1 MMTLIRHA
9 LRSDAEQLAALIQQV
24 EMESP
29 YMLYGAGER
38 KITAEKQLQMIET
51 LTKNSNSEILVAEE
65 NNKLVGYLFAIGGNT
80 IKNKHCAYIVI
91 GISAENRGR
100 GVGTRLF
107 VELERWAI
115 DHGIHRLELTVIT
128 ENIAGIKLYE
138 RAGFKVEGVKQDSLF
153 MDGRFVDEYYMSK
166 ILEG

>member
-1 MMTLIRHA
+1 MMAMIRQA
-9 LRSDAEQLAALIQQV
+9 LRSDTEDLAALIGQV
-24 EMESP
+24 ERESP

-38 KITAEKQLQMIET
+38 EISAEKQAQMIEI
-51 LTKNSNSEILVAEE
+51 LTKKSNSEILVSVED
-65 NNKLVGYLFAIGGNT
+65 NKLVGYLFAIGGNA

-100 GVGTRLF
+100 GIGTRLF
-107 VELERWAI
+107 EGLEKWALNS
-115 DHGIHRLELTVIT
+115 GIHRLELTVIT

-138 RAGFKVEGVKQDSLF
+138 KAGFKIEGIKQDSLF

>member
-1 MMTLIRHA
+1 MIRQA
-9 LRSDAEQLAALIQQV
+9 LGSDAEELAVLIGQV
-24 EMESP
+24 ETESP

-38 KITAEKQLQMIET
+38 KITAEKQAQMIET
-51 LTKNSNSEILVAEE
+51 LTKKSNSEILVSVE
-65 NNKLVGYLFAIGGNT
+65 NNKLAGYLFAIGGNT

-100 GVGTRLF
+100 SIGTRLF
-107 VELERWAI
+107 QELEKWALN
-115 DHGIHRLELTVIT
+115 HGIHRLELTVVT
-128 ENIAGIKLYE
+128 ENIAGVKLYE
-138 RAGFKVEGVKQDSLF
+138 RAGFKIEGIKQDSLF